1 MCFEYPL
8 FNGAIYELVKGFQG
22 RMSAMYAYVL
32 RTADRRW
39 DGQCSYVGLWDDE
52 ALAGRVH
59 PAEIGRLFI

>member
-1 MCFEYPL
+1 
-8 FNGAIYELVKGFQG
+8 
-22 RMSAMYAYVL
+22 MSAMYAYVL